1 MESIFLKICKNGSYE
16 IIEWLENKYTD
27 EFFKCINNMLGYT
40 FIIVCSKGYEKIAK
54 WMYKIYRRNEKKLIN
69 LYQFNMAFI
78 EACASGFKK
87 MAEWLLISNPMI
99 NIKETNNKAFLK
111 SIENGNYDIVLWLLT
126 IFDSIEIS
134 FNNFQSFKTAC
145 LNNHLDIAEL
155 LYKLK
160 PIDVTEDNDNIFR
173 TICKNNLLEVAIWF
187 ESLLPTR
194 YKIFLD
200 EYGDIVDFT
209 IYRIFEPSDKFI
221 KKDTASET
229 CPICMVKQP
238 NIMTDCK
245 HMYCDE
251 CIRILYEKG
260 RDECCLCRREIK
272 EYDNIIGLNVDVI
285 EI

>member
-1 MESIFLKICKNGSYE
+1 M
-16 IIEWLENKYTD
+16 
-27 EFFKCINNMLGYT
+27 
-40 FIIVCSKGYEKIAK
+40 
-54 WMYKIYRRNEKKLIN
+54 KKLIN

-126 IFDSIEIS
+126 IDDSIEIS

-229 CPICMVKQP
+229 CPICMVKQ
-238 NIMTDCK
+238 K
-245 HMYCDE
+245 Y
-251 CIRILYEKG
+251 
-260 RDECCLCRREIK
+260 
-272 EYDNIIGLNVDVI
+272 YD
-285 EI
+285 